1 MTNDFYCHYF
11 WLIDSRKSQESGAVK
26 VAKQSKVVMKPLTES
41 KFTRFEKNMDP
52 WNLSTTLQTSVA
64 VGAPIGLDA
73 QPGWNQ
79 NQNELKMGTRDHD
92 ECFGKG

>member
-1 MTNDFYCHYF
+1 M
-11 WLIDSRKSQESGAVK
+11 
-26 VAKQSKVVMKPLTES
+26 AKQSKVVMKPLTES

-73 QPGWNQ
+73 QPG
-79 NQNELKMGTRDHD
+79 
-92 ECFGKG
+92 